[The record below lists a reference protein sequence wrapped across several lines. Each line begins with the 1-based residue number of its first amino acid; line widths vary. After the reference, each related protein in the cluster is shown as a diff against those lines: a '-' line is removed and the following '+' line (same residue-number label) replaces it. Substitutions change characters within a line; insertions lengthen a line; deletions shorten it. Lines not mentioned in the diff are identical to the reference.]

1 MISLDCRRASM
12 ILREDSPPK
21 RGSADSVIRPAS
33 ASAVPNA
40 CLSATDRTRVRRG
53 GSALA
58 SRPAAHRIVGVVVKT
73 LILPESID
81 VRRNILCTCA
91 EAAEFGDMLICDL
104 KSRQ

>member
-1 MISLDCRRASM
+1 MVAVRARAHA
-12 ILREDSPPK
+12 LRIALGTKLRQASGEVTVNYS
-21 RGSADSVIRPAS
+21 IR
-33 ASAVPNA
+33 
-40 CLSATDRTRVRRG
+40 LL
-53 GSALA
+53 ALA

-73 LILPESID
+73 LILPEGID